1 MDIMVC
7 YDDSAA
13 AKEAVRLALT
23 RAKIMKAVVHIVI
36 SYSGALYDT
45 SSEKDAKRVWK
56 DVEKAEEALNEIKKS
71 FDKDKIPC
79 STYVSVRN
87 LEPGEDLVTYA
98 DENKIDEIIIGIQKT
113 SKVGKLLFGSTA
125 QYVILRAKCPVLT
138 VK

>member
-1 MDIMVC
+1 MDLMVC

-87 LEPGEDLVTYA
+87 LETGEDLVTYA

>member
-7 YDDSAA
+7 YDDSPA
-13 AKEAVRLALT
+13 AKEAVQLALT
-23 RAKIMKAVVHIVI
+23 RAKTMKATIHLVV

-45 SSEKDAKRVWK
+45 SSEKDAQRVWK
-56 DVEKAEEALNEIKKS
+56 DVEKAEDALNEIKKS
-71 FDKDKIPC
+71 FDEEKIPC
-79 STYVSVRN
+79 SIHVSVRN

-125 QYVILRAKCPVLT
+125 QYVILRAKCPVMT

>member
-7 YDDSAA
+7 YDDSPA
-13 AKEAVRLALT
+13 AKEAVQIALT
-23 RAKIMKAVVHIVI
+23 RAKTMKAAIHLVV

-45 SSEKDAKRVWK
+45 SSEKDAQRVWK
-56 DVEKAEEALNEIKKS
+56 DVEKAEDALNEIKKS
-71 FDKDKIPC
+71 FDEEKIPC
-79 STYVSVRN
+79 SIHVSVRN

-138 VK
+138 V

>member
-98 DENKIDEIIIGIQKT
+98 DEYYSGPRP
-113 SKVGKLLFGSTA
+113 ST
-125 QYVILRAKCPVLT
+125 
-138 VK
+138 

>member
-1 MDIMVC
+1 MVC

-13 AKEAVRLALT
+13 AKKAVRIARK
-23 RAKIMKAVVHIVI
+23 RAKAMKAVVFVVI
-36 SYSGALYDT
+36 SYSGSLYD
-45 SSEKDAKRVWK
+45 SSGEKAMKKVWK

-79 STYVSVRN
+79 TTHVSVRS
-87 LEPGEDLVTYA
+87 LEPGEDIVSFA
-98 DENKIDEIIIGIQKT
+98 EENNIDEIILGIQKK

-125 QYVILRAKCPVLT
+125 QYVILRANCPVLT

>member
-7 YDDSAA
+7 YDDSPA
-13 AKEAVRLALT
+13 AKEAIQIALT
-23 RAKIMKAVVHIVI
+23 RAKTMKAAIHLVV

-45 SSEKDAKRVWK
+45 SSEKDAQRVWK
-56 DVEKAEEALNEIKKS
+56 DVEKAEDALNEIKKS
-71 FDKDKIPC
+71 FDEEKIPC
-79 STYVSVRN
+79 SIHVSVRN

>member
-1 MDIMVC
+1 MVC